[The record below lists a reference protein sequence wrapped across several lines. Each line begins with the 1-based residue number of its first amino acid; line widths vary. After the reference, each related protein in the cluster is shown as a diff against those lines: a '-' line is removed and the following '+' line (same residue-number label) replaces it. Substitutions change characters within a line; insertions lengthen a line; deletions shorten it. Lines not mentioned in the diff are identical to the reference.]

1 MSDGDTLVFDGKIA
15 HLVRAPT
22 KLPVL
27 RHLSPH
33 ASVWTTTA
41 IVATLLAA
49 CTAAVGHHFTLA
61 YLDGRPIGSTTEQF
75 WIKNA
80 SNAFGYVVAFS
91 LSFVT
96 TQTLAQAVWKAA
108 STQNIRVSTLDDLFS
123 LPSPPA
129 LLRLVFPRP
138 QSIHFLP
145 PIIYALFFHLL
156 VAIGIFA
163 PNALTT
169 TGSARR
175 WQELVV
181 PTLDLSSG
189 RITSISYPDMDQYT
203 NVTVE
208 WHDLVLSLVDLASQ
222 PPHLNVG
229 NGCNVE
235 CGYTV
240 QYEAPALTCGDLAE
254 SEVGIQA
261 FHVGDSGLPTIY
273 AGTTSLYPAANPEVG
288 GSYDL
293 GVPYVLNMSYAAIHG
308 QNTDGTPNYTSPI
321 RGVTCQFRQGTYLLD
336 FRQKSTQQT
345 ITTTLLETGDVLG
358 EDTTCHRSTIL
369 KRDADSSG
377 GDCWTRGVNY
387 RALTEMFAR
396 AFAGT
401 IDYHMAP
408 TSTLDGKPYFSR
420 HLQSERAVAR
430 LFVADEPD
438 EMAFY
443 LSPRLSLNGSS
454 GDGMDSNRLKEV
466 LASTMANVTLGLIA
480 QRSDVTQTSVEVW
493 DGESVWRFTAKTLWM
508 VYAPALIVSS
518 WLAAYGLWC
527 IYAHGPCISPK
538 SVANDGGVDGQ
549 GEWSG
554 VALDASFSTILLAT
568 RGRGIDRLCSRA
580 QTLEDVLEAQLC
592 YSRRDAVFRHL
603 SKEG

>member
-293 GVPYVLNMSYAAIHG
+293 GVPYSWAEYGRDTKLYIS
-308 QNTDGTPNYTSPI
+308 NTRCDVPVSSRDLSTGFSTEEYTTNHHHHAPGDGRCI
-321 RGVTCQFRQGTYLLD
+321 
-336 FRQKSTQQT
+336 
-345 ITTTLLETGDVLG
+345 G